1 MLIIHGSAGIENSDS
16 LASEE
21 TLRTAWFRSPVVYT
35 REAEAH
41 GQTAGRAAVRA
52 RTQASYQPSESLV
65 NDKYSG
71 QGNWRG

>member
-41 GQTAGRAAVRA
+41 GQTAEEL
-52 RTQASYQPSESLV
+52 Q
-65 NDKYSG
+65 SG
-71 QGNWRG
+71 LELKPPTNHLSRW